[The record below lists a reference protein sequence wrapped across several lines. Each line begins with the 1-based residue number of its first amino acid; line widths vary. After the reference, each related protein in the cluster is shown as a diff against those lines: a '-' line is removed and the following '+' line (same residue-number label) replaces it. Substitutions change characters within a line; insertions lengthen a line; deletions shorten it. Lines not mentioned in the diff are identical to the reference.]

1 MYIYIKIK
9 LQTIT
14 DHVRKLVQLN
24 EKKKNN
30 VMAGIVLIPFSSCV
44 TLHKLCNISETDS
57 SFLKKKQNDYM
68 QDGIRI

>member
-1 MYIYIKIK
+1 MI
-9 LQTIT
+9 

-24 EKKKNN
+24 EKKNTN
-30 VMAGIVLIPFSSCV
+30 MMAGIVLIPFSSCL
-44 TLHKLCNISETDS
+44 TLQKLYNISETDS